1 MKSIKLKNGHLY
13 YQECG
18 SGPAMLWIHGLPLN
32 SNSWFAQFEYFKS
45 NYHNV
50 AIDLRGYGNSS
61 ALPDNFDSITDLY
74 MADIKQSI
82 ESLNL
87 DKPILVGF
95 ASGGHVALKFAAQYG
110 QLISKLIVINASP
123 CFKKQSD
130 WQWGFSAETLKSF
143 TKKIEETTSNEELS
157 DVLYTPAIKE
167 QHSDEL
173 DKMKSWFDEMLAKA
187 KKETILA
194 FFNNIALD
202 DDRKLLSDITTP
214 TLIINGIL
222 GEEVPTDV
230 GLYLR
235 QNIANSQYYEI
246 NGVGHFV
253 FATQSK
259 LVNQTI
265 EQFIDPSTS
274 INIPKFTKEY

>member
-18 SGPAMLWIHGLPLN
+18 TGQTILWVHGLPLN
-32 SNSWFAQFEYFKS
+32 SDSWFAQFEYFKS

-50 AIDLRGYGNSS
+50 AIDLRGYGDSS
-61 ALPDNFDSITDLY
+61 ALPNDFDSITDLY
-74 MADIKQSI
+74 VSDIKQCI

-110 QLISKLIVINASP
+110 QLISKLVVINASP
-123 CFKKQSD
+123 CFKKQND
-130 WQWGFSAETLKSF
+130 WQWGFSAETLESF
-143 TKKIEETTSNEELS
+143 TKKIEATNSNEELS
-157 DVLYTPAIKE
+157 NVLYTPAIKE
-167 QHSDEL
+167 KPSDEL
-173 DKMKSWFDEMLAKA
+173 DTMKAWFDEMLVKA

-202 DDRKLLSDITTP
+202 DDRALLPNITTP
-214 TLIINGIL
+214 TLIINSVL

-253 FATQSK
+253 FATQSR
-259 LVNQTI
+259 LVNEAI
-265 EQFIDPSTS
+265 KQFISPSTS
-274 INIPKFTKEY
+274 ICIPKSAK